1 MTQAAGLELKVSG
14 KIAKPPKHIPQRTC
28 VGCRTILPKRSL
40 LRLVRRPEGV
50 QVDPTGKLAGRGA
63 YLHNR
68 RSCWEK
74 GLKGPLAHALKV
86 TLTTADIQ
94 FLRQFIQTLPEEAG
108 DAGTQA

>member
-1 MTQAAGLELKVSG
+1 MTG
-14 KIAKPPKHIPQRTC
+14 KPAKPPKHIPQRTC
-28 VGCRTILPKRSL
+28 VGCRTVLPKRSL

-74 GLKGPLAHALKV
+74 GLKGPLAQALKI
-86 TLTTADIQ
+86 TLTTEDDQ
-94 FLRQFIQTLPEEAG
+94 HLRQFMQSLPEDEG
-108 DAGTQA
+108 DTGEQG